1 MNIYLPPLPII
12 PLFNNTSLG
21 AFFPSSVTNSI
32 IPAVPTATPAM
43 ECPGGHELTVCVFIN
58 VDSAS
63 LMKKQWAK
71 LPIEWTK
78 TYLPFFFGAWWSE
91 QTSSGFFCW
100 SVILRFC
107 RVLCFSGLRYC
118 QWENLPLRW
127 IVSKCLSINGSACRF
142 PKLCLSLTVVLKYS
156 VMCLTLFFLR

>member
-63 LMKKQWAK
+63 LMKKQ
-71 LPIEWTK
+71 
-78 TYLPFFFGAWWSE
+78 
-91 QTSSGFFCW
+91 
-100 SVILRFC
+100 
-107 RVLCFSGLRYC
+107 
-118 QWENLPLRW
+118 
-127 IVSKCLSINGSACRF
+127 
-142 PKLCLSLTVVLKYS
+142 
-156 VMCLTLFFLR
+156 